1 MASATYLQ
9 SLDATYEDGTSR
21 GVTPSN
27 RRQIE
32 TFIASDAKAT
42 PIAIGDVVCF
52 KFAHGNDPGTA
63 TLHAAKAPAGKHCMG
78 VALSAADEDNQEIE
92 VCISGVCEAAVSGT
106 KTGGGNQVIA
116 SGDYISLSSVPA
128 DAGKYYF
135 YTAGTDACPD
145 AILIDGVGGGAS
157 GVVTVIVLKKF

>member
-21 GVTPSN
+21 GATPSN

-32 TFIASDAKAT
+32 TFIAPNATAT
-42 PIAIGDVVCF
+42 PIAIGDVVAF
-52 KFAHGNDPGTA
+52 RFANGNDPGTA
-63 TLHAAKAPAGKHCMG
+63 TLHVDKATADKHCMG
-78 VALSAADEDNQEIE
+78 VALQAASADGDQIE
-92 VCISGVCEAAVSGT
+92 VCIGGVCEAKVRGR
-106 KTGGGNQVIA
+106 KTGASNQAIA
-116 SGDYISLSSVPA
+116 SGDYLSLSSA

-145 AILIDGVGGGAS
+145 AIAVDDVAS
-157 GVVTVIVLKKF
+157 AGDVTATVIVLKKF